1 MKVKIDQKNLNLPD
15 ILILGAAKSGTT
27 SLAFFLKQHPG
38 VHMPRKEPGFFA
50 YYDRPVE
57 EIPSG
62 IRDRQ
67 IVDLEEYTAMYSDVK
82 AEQKICDSSVAQF
95 TNHEHT
101 LRNIQNLYG
110 DKKSEL
116 KTFVILRNPVDRAF
130 SHYLMFVKNGL
141 EHMDFE
147 DALDPEVVIR
157 RRKEQLGFDYIGGSM
172 YADRIEAIL
181 KELPQTKVYITEDL
195 KREDLLE
202 DFLTACDLRTDVDI
216 DTETKLNPSGLPK
229 NKGVISM
236 LNHQNPVKK
245 LMKKYLSDKT
255 QFKLIALK
263 SKLMERS
270 IQRVRIEPG
279 LKERLIKEYFEED
292 IHKLSA
298 LIDRDL
304 SHWLPKES
312 STHQTPTSKEDV
324 R

>member
-1 MKVKIDQKNLNLPD
+1 MKVDIDQNQLNLPD

-27 SLAFFLKQHPG
+27 SLAFFLKQHPD
-38 VHMPRKEPGFFA
+38 VYMPRKEPGFFA
-50 YYDRPVE
+50 YHNRPKD

-67 IVDLEEYTAMYSDVK
+67 IVDLEEYTAMYSDV
-82 AEQKICDSSVAQF
+82 EPGQKICDSSVAQF

-101 LRNIQNLYG
+101 LRNIRQLYG

-116 KTFVILRNPVDRAF
+116 KTFVILRHPVDRAF

-147 DALDPEVVIR
+147 KALEPEVVVR
-157 RRKEQLGFDYIGGSM
+157 RRKEQLGFDYVGGSM
-172 YADRIEAIL
+172 YADRIETIM

-195 KREDLLE
+195 KKEELLD
-202 DFLTACDLRTDVDI
+202 DFLSACGLRTDVDI
-216 DTETKLNPSGLPK
+216 DTKTKLNPSGIPK
-229 NKGVISM
+229 NKGMISM

-245 LMKKYLSDKT
+245 MMKKYLSDKT

-263 SKLMERS
+263 SKLMEKS
-270 IQRVRIEPG
+270 IQRVKINPE
-279 LKERLIKEYFEED
+279 LKERLMKTYFEED
-292 IHKLSA
+292 IRKLSA

-304 SHWLPKES
+304 SHWLPKGAATPQS
-312 STHQTPTSKEDV
+312 PTS
-324 R
+324 RSNAR